1 MKEILPFSLS
11 FKLLL
16 NRKVTVKA
24 VSFFCWRSNF
34 AVVINITQISH

>member
-24 VSFFCWRSNF
+24 VSFFF
-34 AVVINITQISH
+34 FLLA